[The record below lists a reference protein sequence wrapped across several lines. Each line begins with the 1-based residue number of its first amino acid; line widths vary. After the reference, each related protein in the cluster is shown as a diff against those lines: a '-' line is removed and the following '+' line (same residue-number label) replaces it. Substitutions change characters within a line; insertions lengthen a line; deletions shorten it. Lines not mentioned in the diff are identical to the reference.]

1 MPVLRIDHYNL
12 RANSEL
18 LEILRHFYCDIVGL
32 EMGVRPPLKTFG
44 YWLYAGEKD
53 VLHLSQTAPDEVRE
67 SHVITTFDHIAFS
80 CDDFKSIES
89 RLITKG
95 ITYKQS
101 EVPSTGQIQLF
112 FNDPAGN
119 RIEFNF
125 APPKT

>member
-1 MPVLRIDHYNL
+1 MSVLRIDHYNL

-18 LEILRHFYCDIVGL
+18 VEILRHFYCDIVGL
-32 EMGVRPPLKTFG
+32 EMGMRPPLKSSG

-53 VLHLSQTAPDEVRE
+53 VLHLSQTAPDEIRE
-67 SHVITTFDHIAFS
+67 CHIVTTFDHIAFS

-89 RLITKG
+89 RLIAKG
-95 ITYKQS
+95 IPYQHS

-119 RIEFNF
+119 RIELNF
-125 APPKT
+125 APPNT